1 MKLLDV
7 KPEPFVQLIRCD
19 KCGAEKQHDEM
30 GFEEFVSIDHQCGYT
45 TVEDDGKH
53 VQVDLCYACFK
64 EMLGPYWRV
73 KSGLTDALGAV
84 NPAKTRGELKR
95 C

>member
-19 KCGAEKQHDEM
+19 KCGAEKQHGEM
-30 GFEEFVSIDHQCGYT
+30 GFEEFISIDHQCGYT
-45 TVEDDGKH
+45 TIEDDGKH

-64 EMLGPYWRV
+64 EILEPYWRV
-73 KSGLTDALGAV
+73 KSDWIGESGAIGST
-84 NPAKTRGELKR
+84 KSTKKY
-95 C
+95 